1 MIYLFVW
8 ENYFRK
14 KLLSTWKTSFSQK
27 FSENN
32 IVHIH
37 NVLDYDIWFFEQN
50 FLWVGLFSQKNLFII
65 DDFPFW
71 SEDTSESILKIQE
84 YFLQILER
92 ANTENIIVFNNAKAD
107 KRSKL
112 YKKIKE
118 IWEIKDFVIESQD
131 DVKEKL
137 TQVYANKASPQVI
150 AKMIELKG
158 VQFATISS
166 ELDKILIGKDF
177 VELWD
182 IQDISRDI
190 EENIFEIINLLLAS
204 DTKKSILKL
213 RELAFQMDNPY
224 LLYNSFASN
233 LRVYFYIF
241 KLQLLWKNANE
252 IKEILDLGNRAFL
265 VTKTYKIQKENFI
278 KIYEN
283 IASIDGKM
291 KTGNMFGSDTKDM
304 MYEIER
310 SLII

>member
-14 KLLSTWKTSFSQK
+14 KLLSTWEASFSQK

-118 IWEIKDFVIESQD
+118 IWEIKDFVIESPEEI
-131 DVKEKL
+131 KEKL